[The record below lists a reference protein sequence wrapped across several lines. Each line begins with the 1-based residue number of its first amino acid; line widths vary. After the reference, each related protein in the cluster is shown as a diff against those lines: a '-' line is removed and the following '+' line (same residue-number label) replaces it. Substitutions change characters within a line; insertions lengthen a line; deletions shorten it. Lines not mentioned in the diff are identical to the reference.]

1 MIYKILI
8 GTCLLILSACDTKN
22 LDESTHTKSVE
33 KKKIDK
39 ISSVLSKP
47 KPLKISEDIIRTL
60 DNKVYIL
67 LNSKEG
73 CVISEKPLNSDI
85 VIIYKENQKFKYDI
99 VKPVLKKENTN
110 CVSNL
115 AFVTDEPNYFYEISK
130 KSETELRGYGFEL
143 NKNQIMYDD
152 NKVKA
157 IDLIGDGLP
166 NIITECFSKEGV
178 HFNIW
183 RGHNSEEKLLHR
195 YTFLDMDLDSTCSDS
210 EQIYNKGILDLK

>member
-39 ISSVLSKP
+39 ISSVFSKP

-99 VKPVLKKENTN
+99 VKPVLKKENTD

-115 AFVTDEPNYFYEISK
+115 AFVTDEEK
-130 KSETELRGYGFEL
+130 KNF
-143 NKNQIMYDD
+143 KM
-152 NKVKA
+152 
-157 IDLIGDGLP
+157 
-166 NIITECFSKEGV
+166 
-178 HFNIW
+178 
-183 RGHNSEEKLLHR
+183 EKL
-195 YTFLDMDLDSTCSDS
+195 
-210 EQIYNKGILDLK
+210 